1 MKRID
6 YIFNELVSQ
15 IGQFCSLASSVE
27 KDWTCDEFELSSLD
41 VVEILMEMELILK
54 VTIPDS
60 FIDRWYDEGITI
72 GQYATLLY
80 ELEK

>member
-6 YIFNELVSQ
+6 FIFNELVSQ
-15 IGQFCSLASSVE
+15 IGQFYSLASSVE
-27 KDWTCDEFELSSLD
+27 KDWTCDEFELNSLD